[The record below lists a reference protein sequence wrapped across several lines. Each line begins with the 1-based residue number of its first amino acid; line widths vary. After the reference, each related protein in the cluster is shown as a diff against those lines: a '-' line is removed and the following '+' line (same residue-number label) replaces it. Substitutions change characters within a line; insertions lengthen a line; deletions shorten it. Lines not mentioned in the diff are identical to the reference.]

1 MSRFPRSGGF
11 TLLEVLLT
19 VTITAVMIGIIYG
32 VLVSTL
38 QARTKLEHNAEMDE
52 AGPVLLKMLSDDIA
66 AAFVPPVPDQP
77 PPAEGEAAPENPAY
91 FTGKDNTLGA
101 GEADE
106 LNFICSRDVWD
117 PVTRRVADFCEVGY
131 YLRANTEDSS
141 VQVLVRRE
149 DPYVDDKPASG
160 GSLQEMYRRVKSL
173 KLEYWD
179 GKEWLNTWG
188 DQDAQKKTL
197 PLIVKITLVIVPDAE
212 LAKKD
217 AQAAEKKFVM
227 EVAPVH

>member
-1 MSRFPRSGGF
+1 MSPRPRSGGF

-52 AGPVLLKMLSDDIA
+52 AGPVLLKLLSDDIA

-77 PPAEGEAAPENPAY
+77 PPAEGEPAPENPAY

-106 LNFICSRDVWD
+106 LNFVSSRDVWD

-188 DQDAQKKTL
+188 DQDAQKKAL
-197 PLIVKITLVIVPDAE
+197 PQIVKITLVIVPDAE

-217 AQAAEKKFVM
+217 PQAAEKKFVM

>member
-1 MSRFPRSGGF
+1 MRRRGF

-19 VTITAVMIGIIYG
+19 VTITAMMIGIIYG

-38 QARTKLEHNAEMDE
+38 QARQKLEHNAEVDE
-52 AGPVLLKMLSDDIA
+52 AGPVLLKLISDDLS

-77 PPAEGEAAPENPAY
+77 PPAEGEPAPENPAY
-91 FTGKDNTLGA
+91 FAGKDNSQGA

-106 LNFICSRDVWD
+106 VNFVSSRDIWD
-117 PVTRRVADFCEVGY
+117 PVTKRVADFCEVGY
-131 YLRANTEDSS
+131 FLRSNTEDSS
-141 VQVLVRRE
+141 MQVLVRRE

-160 GSLQEMYRRVKSL
+160 GTLQEMYKRVKSF

-179 GKEWLNTWG
+179 GKEWLSTWG
-188 DQDAQKKTL
+188 DKDDQKKTL
-197 PLIVKITLVIVPDAE
+197 PQIVKITLVIVPDAE
-212 LAKKD
+212 LAKRD
-217 AQAAEKKFVM
+217 PQAAEKKFVM